1 MAHLILPSRFNRQPQ
16 GPVEINQSLPFANK
30 WQFLHNFS
38 VPNFDYAKN
47 NKNIA
52 YQNDGYVSAVTYDGI
67 SYKGDGTR
75 FAIINNGLS
84 VAANEPFTM
93 FVRFIHGTTVKG
105 GLINCRDNSNS
116 TPIIATSVGYNGVT
130 ANNFEPMSLIRDNA
144 NSLAYT
150 TLGQNALIND
160 AKVHTWAVRRANG
173 RIQFSL
179 DGNAW
184 GDFGSGPTNAQ
195 GAITIPVGSTAFSY
209 HKDPSNSS
217 VGISDYYIIL
227 GGFVSADI
235 SGFVRDLHTN
245 PWQIF
250 RKRSQILYFDVGG
263 GAGATDLVIAD
274 ATHGHTADNTVLT
287 SSHLLTVADATHAHS
302 ADNISLSTAILL
314 AISEALHG
322 HSADNLALT
331 LSGSENLVIADAA
344 HAHTADN
351 LSLTALSVLVVAEAL
366 HSHLADNVVLS
377 LAGSENLVI
386 ADAAHAHSA
395 DNLSLTSQLALSIAE
410 AAHAHTADGVVIT
423 SQHVLAVADALHAH
437 AADNL
442 TLSDAPSLNIAEASH
457 GHSADNLAL
466 TSASLL
472 AIADAAHAHLA
483 DNVELTSAH
492 MLAIIEAM
500 HAHAADNVVLSL
512 IAVRAV
518 ELLTA
523 AARDTQLT
531 AAARD
536 TTLESRHAVHG

>member
-1 MAHLILPSRFNRQPQ
+1 MPFCVVQNKILKPGTASMASASGVYGRSYQNSTASMDVGTGF
-16 GPVEINQSLPFANK
+16 SLPFTHSNTEYKYSWLVLLRTTETTSGDYFFSIGKSTGGAGYFGLRGAGSATSIQIAWGGGTNETYS
-30 WQFLHNFS
+30 S
-38 VPNFDYAKN
+38 VPNWADGNVHA
-47 NKNIA
+47 IA
-52 YQNDGYVSAVTYDGI
+52 VSTESILFVDGYRYNVYIDGQLVATRTSAVNDIAGYNEI
-67 SYKGDGTR
+67 
-75 FAIINNGLS
+75 GL
-84 VAANEPFTM
+84 
-93 FVRFIHGTTVKG
+93 G
-105 GLINCRDNSNS
+105 GLTRGSLSSPTACEIFGL
-116 TPIIATSVGYNGVT
+116 TVWEKALYEQEIA
-130 ANNFEPMSLIRDNA
+130 E
-144 NSLAYT
+144 
-150 TLGQNALIND
+150 
-160 AKVHTWAVRRANG
+160 
-173 RIQFSL
+173 
-179 DGNAW
+179 
-184 GDFGSGPTNAQ
+184 
-195 GAITIPVGSTAFSY
+195 
-209 HKDPSNSS
+209 
-217 VGISDYYIIL
+217 IS
-227 GGFVSADI
+227 
-235 SGFVRDLHTN
+235 RN

-250 RKRSQILYFDVGG
+250 RKRPQILYFDAATG
-263 GAGATDLVIAD
+263 GATDLTIAD
-274 ATHGHTADNTVLT
+274 STHSHSADNTVLT

-322 HSADNLALT
+322 HTADNLTLT
-331 LSGSENLVIADAA
+331 LSGSENLVIADAS
-344 HAHTADN
+344 HGHTADN